1 MFHRLFFFSF
11 QKNAILLT
19 VSPTTCQSI
28 IEMLEKYVKTFNP
41 CSYTKA
47 YRFLLKKVSMENHDI
62 TYLSHLR
69 LLRYI
74 FFADKVEI
82 KDITKQTCL
91 FALAGPK
98 SNQVRLFFK

>member
-1 MFHRLFFFSF
+1 VKGCDTVFVTPTARTIDIAHAWIM
-11 QKNAILLT
+11 KNAILLT

-28 IEMLEKYVKTFNP
+28 IEMLNK
-41 CSYTKA
+41 
-47 YRFLLKKVSMENHDI
+47 
-62 TYLSHLR
+62 
-69 LLRYI
+69 YI

-98 SNQVRLFFK
+98 SNQVRLFFKQTD

>member
-1 MFHRLFFFSF
+1 MLKRFILVHLQKFDGFFENLIS
-11 QKNAILLT
+11 L
-19 VSPTTCQSI
+19 
-28 IEMLEKYVKTFNP
+28 
-41 CSYTKA
+41 
-47 YRFLLKKVSMENHDI
+47 ENHDI
-62 TYLSHLR
+62 TYFSHLC

-98 SNQVRLFFK
+98 SNQVRLFLKQTVL

>member
-1 MFHRLFFFSF
+1 MTSL
-11 QKNAILLT
+11 I
-19 VSPTTCQSI
+19 
-28 IEMLEKYVKTFNP
+28 
-41 CSYTKA
+41 
-47 YRFLLKKVSMENHDI
+47 
-62 TYLSHLR
+62 SHLR

-98 SNQVRLFFK
+98 SNQVRLFFKQTD